1 MAGVHEDFGEK
12 IGGAK
17 KDLWKDRGLY
27 ADDLEAMNEREAEKF
42 VKKDNVWKKPDYAAM
57 LEEGIPLGVVYFIKK
72 ARDGL
77 NASPQYYRMDDTPEK
92 RTARQKEYIK
102 TVRELQTVLS
112 DVRTVEDAVRAYDRF
127 FVDNGYLEKVQGWGS
142 GIHYRATKKGQDN
155 PVITNKLSNT
165 MLIRSDEYFE
175 RNFTQ
180 KAKKEQFCVSKEQK
194 IPKGYAIHFNDGKHT
209 YSKNED
215 WKPGTYYVTKGYSI
229 LRTNFET
236 KEAALKWVQELAK
249 GRNKNGKIRFVPP
262 QLAHVKRTGPDYRNG
277 VEITGQHYLDT
288 FGFRGGEFGNWMNQ
302 NDRQTSLNMG
312 FEALK
317 DLASALK
324 ISDKDIAYQGT
335 LAIAFGARGSGNAA
349 AHYEPLRTVINLTK
363 MHGAG
368 SLAHEWWHGLDDYL
382 GTKMGAKGMLSEQP
396 RLYAPFQ
403 KLIDTMKYKPETPE
417 QAAKRTE
424 AQTERTRKNAA
435 SWLDSSVL
443 ASLKRYGNEEQ
454 METYA
459 VLREAFLSGEPGS
472 VGQISAFKKNVTGR
486 VIPKS
491 ERERLEIFERMLS
504 GMQAQEAPQIGRTE
518 TDFYRNS
525 VRMGKE
531 CEKDGGYWD
540 SNVEMTARAFACYIK
555 DKLPYTSDYLAG
567 HADCAL
573 TLVSGKDG
581 EMEVLKAFPVGEERR
596 AINAVFD
603 EIIQDLKREQLLTH
617 ADVTLP
623 LSVSELREA
632 ADGQLSM
639 FGVGR
644 PSVMDQLAANRP
656 ADIKSPAQT
665 VSRKNHEPEIEQEV
679 NSILEENKDYHAY
692 RYGDHLT
699 PGSELKI
706 EHSVVCENVDISTL
720 ITMGTDSLE
729 AMRQGSIDGEQKAY
743 EIVVAAAKQWEQQAA
758 ATQTINRALEYLRT
772 PEIEHTGNQ
781 WKDTDNWR
789 ADQKISN
796 RVYQMTCSIWEDTKY
811 DRETKQSIP
820 VAWYVTWEVRIHS
833 PKQGYGE
840 KIAGQNQKR
849 YTDKNAAIKY
859 LDGRKKAYSHL
870 FTEIS
875 PPIPKEYERHFMV
888 HGTLLPGYTVEGLE
902 QTKTEHAAAEVS
914 EGGIFTPQ
922 NQEKPSVL
930 G

>member
-1 MAGVHEDFGEK
+1 
-12 IGGAK
+12 
-17 KDLWKDRGLY
+17 
-27 ADDLEAMNEREAEKF
+27 
-42 VKKDNVWKKPDYAAM
+42 
-57 LEEGIPLGVVYFIKK
+57 
-72 ARDGL
+72 
-77 NASPQYYRMDDTPEK
+77 
-92 RTARQKEYIK
+92 
-102 TVRELQTVLS
+102 
-112 DVRTVEDAVRAYDRF
+112 
-127 FVDNGYLEKVQGWGS
+127 
-142 GIHYRATKKGQDN
+142 
-155 PVITNKLSNT
+155 
-165 MLIRSDEYFE
+165 MLIRSAEYFE

-443 ASLKRYGNEEQ
+443 ASLKRYGNKEQ

-472 VGQISAFKKNVTGR
+472 VEQISAFKKNVTGR

-540 SNVEMTARAFACYIK
+540 SNVEMTARCFKIDGFRICSSEKGLYVNMPATQDKGGNWK
-555 DKLPYTSDYLAG
+555 DVCWPVTAEFRKQLND
-567 HADCAL
+567 AL
-573 TLVSGKDG
+573 IDG
-581 EMEVLKAFPVGEERR
+581 YGQ
-596 AINAVFD
+596 AI
-603 EIIQDLKREQLLTH
+603 
-617 ADVTLP
+617 
-623 LSVSELREA
+623 
-632 ADGQLSM
+632 
-639 FGVGR
+639 
-644 PSVMDQLAANRP
+644 
-656 ADIKSPAQT
+656 
-665 VSRKNHEPEIEQEV
+665 
-679 NSILEENKDYHAY
+679 ENLQA
-692 RYGDHLT
+692 T
-699 PGSELKI
+699 
-706 EHSVVCENVDISTL
+706 
-720 ITMGTDSLE
+720 LE
-729 AMRQGSIDGEQKAY
+729 ATKG
-743 EIVVAAAKQWEQQAA
+743 AA
-758 ATQTINRALEYLRT
+758 
-772 PEIEHTGNQ
+772 
-781 WKDTDNWR
+781 
-789 ADQKISN
+789 
-796 RVYQMTCSIWEDTKY
+796 
-811 DRETKQSIP
+811 
-820 VAWYVTWEVRIHS
+820 
-833 PKQGYGE
+833 
-840 KIAGQNQKR
+840 
-849 YTDKNAAIKY
+849 
-859 LDGRKKAYSHL
+859 
-870 FTEIS
+870 
-875 PPIPKEYERHFMV
+875 
-888 HGTLLPGYTVEGLE
+888 
-902 QTKTEHAAAEVS
+902 
-914 EGGIFTPQ
+914 
-922 NQEKPSVL
+922 EKPSLTGALKENAGKVKEQPAKPAPSKNEQAR
-930 G
+930 

>member
-1 MAGVHEDFGEK
+1 MK
-12 IGGAK
+12 ISAKRSAVRK

-77 NASPQYYRMDDTPEK
+77 NASPQYYRTDDTPEK
-92 RTARQKEYIK
+92 QTARQKEYIK

-112 DVRTVEDAVRAYDRF
+112 DVRTVEDAMRAYDCF

-165 MLIRSDEYFE
+165 MLIRSAEYFE

-504 GMQAQEAPQIGRTE
+504 RMQAQEDPQIGRTE

-656 ADIKSPAQT
+656 ADKKSPAQT
-665 VSRKNHEPEIEQEV
+665 VSRKTHEPEI
-679 NSILEENKDYHAY
+679 
-692 RYGDHLT
+692 
-699 PGSELKI
+699 
-706 EHSVVCENVDISTL
+706 
-720 ITMGTDSLE
+720 
-729 AMRQGSIDGEQKAY
+729 
-743 EIVVAAAKQWEQQAA
+743 
-758 ATQTINRALEYLRT
+758 
-772 PEIEHTGNQ
+772 
-781 WKDTDNWR
+781 
-789 ADQKISN
+789 
-796 RVYQMTCSIWEDTKY
+796 
-811 DRETKQSIP
+811 
-820 VAWYVTWEVRIHS
+820 
-833 PKQGYGE
+833 
-840 KIAGQNQKR
+840 
-849 YTDKNAAIKY
+849 
-859 LDGRKKAYSHL
+859 
-870 FTEIS
+870 
-875 PPIPKEYERHFMV
+875 
-888 HGTLLPGYTVEGLE
+888 
-902 QTKTEHAAAEVS
+902 
-914 EGGIFTPQ
+914 
-922 NQEKPSVL
+922 
-930 G
+930 